1 MDESLW
7 TLMTIVGPLILLLL
21 LIWAVLRSRRGAN
34 QTTDTTAQTERATD
48 RLYDNEEQ
56 RRREG
61 TDDL

>member
-1 MDESLW
+1 MDETLW
-7 TLMTIVGPLILLLL
+7 GLMTIVGPVILLGL
-21 LIWAVLRSRRGAN
+21 LIWLAMRSRRRSGQA
-34 QTTDTTAQTERATD
+34 TDTQPQTERATD

>member
-1 MDESLW
+1 MDETLLSLMGI
-7 TLMTIVGPLILLLL
+7 LGPAILLVLL
-21 LIWAVLRSRRGAN
+21 LWLVLRRKSTGSTN
-34 QTTDTTAQTERATD
+34 KTEQATD